1 MKCIKCGQE
10 LEYDEGEGN
19 IADGYICFEC
29 ISEVDII
36 IIDKN
41 KPDYCQCSM
50 SISNPCIFCRKKL
63 KPIKKHIK

>member
-41 KPDYCQCSM
+41 KPKQVFVEEYK
-50 SISNPCIFCRKKL
+50 INPYSKRGYK
-63 KPIKKHIK
+63 